1 MIIRQAQMAD
11 LDAIY
16 AIELENFSPEEAVSR
31 ESLAAHIQTLS
42 STFLVAE
49 KDGKILGYLEG
60 PVRPERYLK
69 DISFTARS
77 GRITAFLGHNGAGK
91 SSTLRIL
98 LGLDRATSGT
108 ATFDGQTYQSMTY
121 PLRTVGAAF
130 DGIGGLPNRK
140 VYDHLHIIAASN
152 AIPKFRIDEVL
163 EMTEIA
169 HKKKDFLSSL
179 SLGEGQR
186 LGLAVALLG
195 DPQFLIL
202 DEPTNGLDPSGIKW
216 FRKFIRKQADLG
228 KTVLLSSHILSEVQ
242 MVTDD
247 VVLIHHGQIIEQGTL
262 EDVLQG
268 TDSLEELFFDLT
280 EEV

>member
-1 MIIRQAQMAD
+1 MSKSRKEIHIEKTESIEKKLVVRQVFLLSELFLNLLFYTKEKQKEFSMEHMVK
-11 LDAIY
+11 
-16 AIELENFSPEEAVSR
+16 IEGVCKKHGSKQILE
-31 ESLAAHIQTLS
+31 
-42 STFLVAE
+42 
-49 KDGKILGYLEG
+49 
-60 PVRPERYLK
+60 

-77 GRITAFLGHNGAGK
+77 GRITAFLGPNGAGK

-98 LGLDRATSGT
+98 LGLDRATAGT
-108 ATFDGQTYQSMTY
+108 AAFDGQTYQSMTY

-140 VYDHLHIIAASN
+140 VYDHLRIIAAST
-152 AIPKFRIDEVL
+152 AIPKSRIDEVL
-163 EMTEIA
+163 EMTGIA
-169 HKKKDFLSSL
+169 HKKKDLLSSL

-186 LGLAVALLG
+186 LGLAAALLG

-216 FRKFIRKQADLG
+216 FRKFIRQQADLG

-247 VVLIHHGQIIEQGTL
+247 VVLIHHGRIIEQGQL
-262 EDVLQG
+262 EEVLQDS
-268 TDSLEELFFDLT
+268 DSLEDLFFDLT